1 MYLTTKVLS
10 DIMTTKTV
18 SRITMKNSVGQAVR
32 GKDFWKRKNELA
44 SLWSAIESGS
54 HILLVAPRRVG
65 KTSIMFNLQD
75 EPQEGYIVVYMDTES
90 ANAENEFWQKLFQA
104 LLEEEFVG
112 KLKKYAKH
120 FGHFL
125 GGISINKITIK
136 GVEFGDGTIVD
147 YATAF
152 KKLIKELDSDKKLII
167 MMDEFAQTVE
177 NIIESENEK
186 NAQKFLRTHREL
198 RQNENLTNKV
208 TFVYAG
214 SIGLESVV
222 TKMNASK
229 LINDLNSI
237 KVKPLI
243 REEAIQFTRALCE
256 ATSIEMSDEII
267 AIFLDKIEWL
277 IPFYI
282 QLLIQQLDILSR
294 EHNQEQIDEMLI
306 DGAIEQALSQRQL
319 FDHWRSKLKD
329 GFKKKGYLF
338 AKEILNIICEKD
350 TMSSLKIRNKAT
362 KHELDEDYAREII
375 HSLEYDGYI
384 TKYEDGKTYRFN
396 SPLLK
401 LWWYKN
407 VAN

>member
-1 MYLTTKVLS
+1 MN
-10 DIMTTKTV
+10 
-18 SRITMKNSVGQAVR
+18 NSVGQAVR
-32 GKDFWKRKNELA
+32 GDDFWKRVNELS
-44 SLWSAIESGS
+44 SLWSVIESGS

-75 EPQEGYIVVYMDTES
+75 EPKDGYIVVYIDTES
-90 ANAENEFWQKLFQA
+90 ADSENEFWQKLFNA

-112 KLKKYAKH
+112 KLKKYSKK
-120 FGHFL
+120 FGSFL
-125 GGISINKITIK
+125 EKIKINKITTK
-136 GVEFGDGTIVD
+136 GVEFGDGSVVD

-152 KKLIKELDSDKKLII
+152 EKLIKELDSDKKLII
-167 MMDEFAQTVE
+167 MVDEFAQTVE
-177 NIIESENEK
+177 NIIKYEDEN
-186 NAQKFLRTHREL
+186 NAHSFLRTHRAL
-198 RQNENLTNKV
+198 RQNENLAHKV
-208 TFVYAG
+208 TFIYAG

-237 KVKPLI
+237 KVKPLNPD
-243 REEAIQFTRALCE
+243 EAILFTRQLCK
-256 ATSIEMSDEII
+256 ATSIEMSDETMSI
-267 AIFLDKIEWL
+267 LLEKIEWL

-282 QLLIQQLDILSR
+282 QLLIQQLEILSR
-294 EHNQEQIDEMLI
+294 EQNQKTIDETMI
-306 DGAIEQALSQRQL
+306 DRAIEEALAQRQL

-350 TMSSLKIRNKAT
+350 TMSSLKIRNKAA

-396 SPLLK
+396 SPILK

>member
-1 MYLTTKVLS
+1 
-10 DIMTTKTV
+10 
-18 SRITMKNSVGQAVR
+18 MKNSVGQAVR
-32 GKDFWKRKNELA
+32 GKDFWKRVNEL
-44 SLWSAIESGS
+44 STIWSAIESGS

-75 EPQEGYIVVYMDTES
+75 EPKNGYIVVYIDTES
-90 ANAENEFWQKLFQA
+90 ADSENEFWQKLFNA
-104 LLEEEFVG
+104 LLEGEFVS
-112 KLKKYAKH
+112 KLKKYTKK
-120 FGHFL
+120 FGLFL
-125 GGISINKITIK
+125 EKTNIDKITTK
-136 GVEFGDGTIVD
+136 GVEFGDGRVVD
-147 YATAF
+147 YAIAF
-152 KKLIKELDSDKKLII
+152 ENLVKELDRDKKLII
-167 MMDEFAQTVE
+167 MVDEFAQTVE
-177 NIIESENEK
+177 NIIKYEDEK
-186 NAQKFLRTHREL
+186 NAQKFLRTHRAL
-198 RQNENLTNKV
+198 RQNENLANKV

-237 KVKPLI
+237 KVKPLT
-243 REEAIQFTRALCE
+243 REEAVLFTRQLCK
-256 ATSIEMSDEII
+256 ATSIEMSDATITI
-267 AIFLDKIEWL
+267 LLDKIEWL

-282 QLLIQQLDILSR
+282 QLLIQQLDILSK
-294 EHNQEQIDEMLI
+294 EENQTQIDEMMI
-306 DGAIEQALSQRQL
+306 DSAIEQALSQRQL

-338 AKEILNIICEKD
+338 AKEILNIISEVD
-350 TMSSLKIRNKAT
+350 TMTSLKIRNKAT

-396 SPLLK
+396 SPILK

>member
-1 MYLTTKVLS
+1 MN
-10 DIMTTKTV
+10 
-18 SRITMKNSVGQAVR
+18 NSVGQAVR
-32 GKDFWKRKNELA
+32 GKNFWKRVNELA
-44 SLWSAIESGS
+44 SIWNAIESGS

-75 EPQEGYIVVYMDTES
+75 EPKDGYIVVYIDTES
-90 ANAENEFWQKLFQA
+90 SDSENEFWQKLFNA

-112 KLKKYAKH
+112 KLKKYSTR
-120 FGHFL
+120 FGNFL
-125 GGISINKITIK
+125 ERISINKITTK
-136 GVEFGDGTIVD
+136 GVEFGDGTVVD

-152 KKLIKELDSDKKLII
+152 ENFIKELDSDKKLII
-167 MMDEFAQTVE
+167 MVDEFAQTVE
-177 NIIESENEK
+177 NIIKYENEK
-186 NAQKFLRTHREL
+186 NAQSFLRTHRAL
-198 RQNENLTNKV
+198 RQNENLANKV

-214 SIGLESVV
+214 SIGLESIV
-222 TKMNASK
+222 TKMHASK

-237 KVKPLI
+237 KIKPLT
-243 REEAIQFTRALCE
+243 RDDGVLFTRQLCKT
-256 ATSIEMSDEII
+256 TSLEMSDDVI
-267 AIFLDKIEWL
+267 AILLDKIEWL

-294 EHNQEQIDEMLI
+294 ENNQEHIDEIMI
-306 DGAIEQALSQRQL
+306 DSAIEQALSQRQL

-329 GFKKKGYLF
+329 GFEKKGYLF

-362 KHELDEDYAREII
+362 KHELDEDYSREII

-396 SPLLK
+396 SPILK

>member
-1 MYLTTKVLS
+1 
-10 DIMTTKTV
+10 
-18 SRITMKNSVGQAVR
+18 MKNSVGQAVR
-32 GKDFWKRKNELA
+32 GDNFWNRKNELA
-44 SLWSAIESGS
+44 SIWEAIDSGS

-75 EPQEGYIVVYMDTES
+75 NPKEDYIVIYVDTES
-90 ANAENEFWQKLFQA
+90 ADSENEFWQKLFNV
-104 LLEEEFVG
+104 LMEEEFIG
-112 KLKKYAKH
+112 KLKKYTKK
-120 FGHFL
+120 FGIFL
-125 GGISINKITIK
+125 EETSIDKIGTK
-136 GVEFGDGTIVD
+136 GVEFGDGTVVD

-152 KKLIKELDSDKKLII
+152 EKLIKELDSGKKLII
-167 MMDEFAQTVE
+167 MIDEFAQTVE
-177 NIIESENEK
+177 NIIKYENEK
-186 NAQKFLRTHREL
+186 NAQSFLRTHRAL
-198 RQNENLTNKV
+198 RQNENLANKV

-243 REEAIQFTRALCE
+243 FKDALEFTQILSKSV
-256 ATSIEMSDEII
+256 SIE
-267 AIFLDKIEWL
+267 LDDDVSTILLEKIEWL

-282 QLLIQQLDILSR
+282 QLLIQELGQLSR
-294 EHNQEQIDEMLI
+294 EIRQNNIDEAMI
-306 DGAIEQALSQRQL
+306 DTAIDRALSHRHL
-319 FDHWRSKLKD
+319 FDHWRSKLKE

-338 AKEILNIICEKD
+338 AKEILNTISNED
-350 TMSSLKIRNKAT
+350 TMTSLSISNTAS

-375 HSLEYDGYI
+375 HSLAYDGYI
-384 TKYEDGKTYRFN
+384 NNNDDVKVYRFN
-396 SPLLK
+396 SPILK

>member
-1 MYLTTKVLS
+1 ML
-10 DIMTTKTV
+10 
-18 SRITMKNSVGQAVR
+18 SRINMNNCVGQAVR
-32 GKDFWKRKNELA
+32 GKDFWKRVNELEA
-44 SLWSAIESGS
+44 IWSAVKSGS

-75 EPQEGYIVVYMDTES
+75 APQDGYIVIYIDTES
-90 ANAENEFWQKLFQA
+90 ADSENEFWQKLFNA
-104 LLEEEFVG
+104 LLEEEFVSR
-112 KLKKYAKH
+112 LKKYTKK

-125 GGISINKITIK
+125 ESTSIDKISTK
-136 GVEFGDGTIVD
+136 GVEFGDGTVVD

-152 KKLIKELDSDKKLII
+152 ENLIKELDGDRKLII

-177 NIIESENEK
+177 NIIKYEDEQ
-186 NAQKFLRTHREL
+186 NAQKFLRTHRAL
-198 RQNENLTNKV
+198 RQNENLANKV
-208 TFVYAG
+208 TFIYAG

-222 TKMNASK
+222 TKMGASK

-237 KVKPLI
+237 KVKPLT
-243 REEAIQFTRALCE
+243 RDEGMLFTQQLCE

-267 AIFLDKIEWL
+267 TILLDKIEWL

-294 EHNQEQIDEMLI
+294 EQHQTVIDEIMI
-306 DGAIEQALSQRQL
+306 NSAIEQALSQRQL

-338 AKEILNIICEKD
+338 AKEILNSISDKD
-350 TMSSLKIRNKAT
+350 TMSTLKIRNKAT
-362 KHELDEDYAREII
+362 KHGLDEDYAREII

-384 TKYEDGKTYRFN
+384 SKYEDGKTYRFN
-396 SPLLK
+396 SPILK

-407 VAN
+407 VAS

>member
-1 MYLTTKVLS
+1 VN
-10 DIMTTKTV
+10 
-18 SRITMKNSVGQAVR
+18 NSVGQAVR
-32 GKDFWKRKNELA
+32 GNDFWKRVNELA
-44 SLWSAIESGS
+44 SIWSAIESGS

-75 EPQEGYIVVYMDTES
+75 EPKDGYIVVYIDTES
-90 ANAENEFWQKLFQA
+90 ADSENEFWQKLFNA

-112 KLKKYAKH
+112 RLKKYSKK
-120 FGHFL
+120 FGSFL
-125 GGISINKITIK
+125 EKIKINKITTK
-136 GVEFGDGTIVD
+136 GVEFGDGSIVD

-152 KKLIKELDSDKKLII
+152 EKLIKELDSDKKLII
-167 MMDEFAQTVE
+167 MVDEFAQTVE
-177 NIIESENEK
+177 NIIKYEDEK
-186 NAQKFLRTHREL
+186 NAHSFLRTHRAL
-198 RQNENLTNKV
+198 RQNENLANKV

-222 TKMNASK
+222 TKMGATK
-229 LINDLNSI
+229 LVNDLNSI
-237 KVKPLI
+237 KVKPLSSD
-243 REEAIQFTRALCE
+243 EAIVFTQVLCKSI
-256 ATSIEMSDEII
+256 SIEMNEDMIRQLLS
-267 AIFLDKIEWL
+267 KIEWL

-282 QLLIQQLDILSR
+282 QLLIQEISILCR
-294 EHNQEQIDEMLI
+294 EEKEGVVSSEMI
-306 DGAIEQALSQRQL
+306 EKAIERALGHRHL

-329 GFKKKGYLF
+329 GFTKKGYLF
-338 AKEILNIICEKD
+338 AKEILNIICEKH

-362 KHELDEDYAREII
+362 KHELDEDDAREII

-396 SPLLK
+396 SPILK

>member
-1 MYLTTKVLS
+1 MN
-10 DIMTTKTV
+10 
-18 SRITMKNSVGQAVR
+18 NSVGQAVR
-32 GKDFWKRKNELA
+32 GKDFWKRESELA
-44 SLWSAIESGS
+44 SLWFAIESGS

-75 EPQEGYIVVYMDTES
+75 EPKERYIVVYIDTES
-90 ANAENEFWQKLFQA
+90 ADSENEFWQKLFNA
-104 LLEEEFVG
+104 LMEEEFVG
-112 KLKKYAKH
+112 KLKKYSKRFAN
-120 FGHFL
+120 FL
-125 GGISINKITIK
+125 ERISIDKITTK
-136 GVEFGDGTIVD
+136 GVEFGDGTVVD

-152 KKLIKELDSDKKLII
+152 ENFIKELDSDRKLII

-177 NIIESENEK
+177 NIIKYEDEE
-186 NAQKFLRTHREL
+186 NAQKFLRTHRAL
-198 RQNENLTNKV
+198 RQNENLANKV

-237 KVKPLI
+237 KVKPLM
-243 REEAIQFTRALCE
+243 REEAVLFTRALCDS
-256 ATSIEMSDEII
+256 TSIEMNDDII
-267 AIFLDKIEWL
+267 TILLDKIEWL

-294 EHNQEQIDEMLI
+294 EEKKTQIDEMMI

>member
-1 MYLTTKVLS
+1 VN
-10 DIMTTKTV
+10 
-18 SRITMKNSVGQAVR
+18 NSVGQAVR
-32 GKDFWKRKNELA
+32 GEDFWERVNELA
-44 SLWSAIESGS
+44 SIWSAIESGS

-75 EPQEGYIVVYMDTES
+75 EPKDGYIVVYIDTES
-90 ANAENEFWQKLFQA
+90 ADSENEFWQKLFNT

-112 KLKKYAKH
+112 KLKKYTKK
-120 FGHFL
+120 FGLFL
-125 GGISINKITIK
+125 EETNIDKITTK
-136 GVEFGDGTIVD
+136 GVEFGDGSVVD

-152 KKLIKELDSDKKLII
+152 EKLIKELDSDKKLII
-167 MMDEFAQTVE
+167 MVDEFAQTVE
-177 NIIESENEK
+177 NIIKYENEK
-186 NAQKFLRTHREL
+186 NAQSFLRTHRAL
-198 RQNENLTNKV
+198 RQNENLTKKV

-222 TKMNASK
+222 TKMGATK
-229 LINDLNSI
+229 LVNDLNSI
-237 KVKPLI
+237 KVKPLSSD
-243 REEAIQFTRALCE
+243 EAIAFTQVLCKS
-256 ATSIEMSDEII
+256 TSIEMSEDII
-267 AIFLDKIEWL
+267 RLLLSKIEWL

-282 QLLIQQLDILSR
+282 QLLIQEISILCR
-294 EHNQEQIDEMLI
+294 EEKEVVVSSEMIDK
-306 DGAIEQALSQRQL
+306 AIERALGHRHL

-384 TKYEDGKTYRFN
+384 TKYEDGKMYRFN
-396 SPLLK
+396 SPILK

>member
-1 MYLTTKVLS
+1 
-10 DIMTTKTV
+10 
-18 SRITMKNSVGQAVR
+18 MKNSVGQAVR
-32 GKDFWKRKNELA
+32 GKDFWKRVNELA
-44 SLWSAIESGS
+44 AIWSAIESGS

-75 EPQEGYIVVYMDTES
+75 EPKDGYVVVYIDTES
-90 ANAENEFWQKLFQA
+90 ADSENEFWQKLFNA
-104 LLEEEFVG
+104 LLEDEFVS
-112 KLKKYAKH
+112 KLKKYTTR
-120 FGHFL
+120 FGNFL
-125 GGISINKITIK
+125 EGISIDKITTK
-136 GVEFGDGTIVD
+136 GVEFGDGTVVD

-152 KKLIKELDSDKKLII
+152 ENLIKELDSDKKLII
-167 MMDEFAQTVE
+167 MLDEFAQTVE
-177 NIIESENEK
+177 NIIKYEDEK
-186 NAQKFLRTHREL
+186 NAQKFLRTHRAL
-198 RQNENLTNKV
+198 RQNENLSHKV
-208 TFVYAG
+208 IFVYAG

-237 KVKPLI
+237 KVKPLT
-243 REEAIQFTRALCE
+243 RDEGVLFTQQLCK
-256 ATSIEMSDEII
+256 ATSIEMSDETITI
-267 AIFLDKIEWL
+267 LLDKIEWL

-294 EHNQEQIDEMLI
+294 EQNQTQIDEVMI
-306 DGAIEQALSQRQL
+306 NGAIEQALSQRQL

-338 AKEILNIICEKD
+338 AKEILNIICQED

-384 TKYEDGKTYRFN
+384 TKYEDDKTYRFN
-396 SPLLK
+396 SPILK

>member
-1 MYLTTKVLS
+1 MTTNLLS

-18 SRITMKNSVGQAVR
+18 SRIIMKNSVGQAVR
-32 GKDFWKRKNELA
+32 GEDFWKREHELA
-44 SLWSAIESGS
+44 SIWSAIESGS

-65 KTSIMFNLQD
+65 KTSIMFNLLD
-75 EPQEGYIVVYMDTES
+75 EPKADYIVVYIDTES
-90 ANAENEFWQKLFQA
+90 ADSENEFWQKLFNA

-112 KLKKYAKH
+112 KLKKYSKR
-120 FGHFL
+120 FGTFL
-125 GGISINKITIK
+125 EGISIDKITTK
-136 GVEFGDGTIVD
+136 GVVFGDGTVVD
-147 YATAF
+147 YAIAF
-152 KKLIKELDSDKKLII
+152 ENLIKELDSDKKLII

-177 NIIESENEK
+177 NIIKYENEK
-186 NAQKFLRTHREL
+186 NAQKFLRTHRAL
-198 RQNENLTNKV
+198 RQNENLSNKV

-237 KVKPLI
+237 KVKPLMH
-243 REEAIQFTRALCE
+243 EEAILFTQALCE
-256 ATSIEMSDEII
+256 ATSIEMSDEVITI
-267 AIFLDKIEWL
+267 LLDKIEWL

-282 QLLIQQLDILSR
+282 QLLVQQLDILSR
-294 EHNQEQIDEMLI
+294 EQNQTHIDESMI
-306 DGAIEQALSQRQL
+306 ESAIEQALSQRQL

-350 TMSSLKIRNKAT
+350 TMSSLQIRNKAS
-362 KHELDEDYAREII
+362 KHNLDEDYAREII

-384 TKYEDGKTYRFN
+384 NKYEDAKSYRFN

>member
-1 MYLTTKVLS
+1 MN
-10 DIMTTKTV
+10 
-18 SRITMKNSVGQAVR
+18 NSVGQAVR
-32 GKDFWKRKNELA
+32 GNDFWKRVNELA
-44 SLWSAIESGS
+44 SIWSAIESGS

-75 EPQEGYIVVYMDTES
+75 EPKDGYIVVYIDTES
-90 ANAENEFWQKLFQA
+90 ADCENEFWQKLFNA

-112 KLKKYAKH
+112 KLKKYTKK
-120 FGHFL
+120 FGLFL
-125 GGISINKITIK
+125 EETSINKITTK
-136 GVEFGDGTIVD
+136 GVEFGDGSIVD

-152 KKLIKELDSDKKLII
+152 EKLIKELDSDKKLII
-167 MMDEFAQTVE
+167 MVDEFAQTVE
-177 NIIESENEK
+177 NIIKYEDEK
-186 NAQKFLRTHREL
+186 NAHSFLRTHRAL
-198 RQNENLTNKV
+198 RQNENLANKV

-237 KVKPLI
+237 KVKPLSSN
-243 REEAIQFTRALCE
+243 EAMLFTRQLCK
-256 ATSIEMSDEII
+256 ATSIEMSDETII
-267 AIFLDKIEWL
+267 ILLDKIEWL

-282 QLLIQQLDILSR
+282 QLLIQQLEILSR
-294 EHNQEQIDEMLI
+294 EQNQKAIDETMI
-306 DGAIEQALSQRQL
+306 NRAIEEALSQRQL

-396 SPLLK
+396 SPILK

>member
-1 MYLTTKVLS
+1 MN
-10 DIMTTKTV
+10 
-18 SRITMKNSVGQAVR
+18 NSVGQAVR
-32 GKDFWKRKNELA
+32 GEDFWERVNELA
-44 SLWSAIESGS
+44 SIWSAIESGS

-75 EPQEGYIVVYMDTES
+75 EPKDGYIVVYIDTES
-90 ANAENEFWQKLFQA
+90 ADSENEFWQKLFNT

-112 KLKKYAKH
+112 KLKKYTKK
-120 FGHFL
+120 FGLFL
-125 GGISINKITIK
+125 EETNIDKITTK
-136 GVEFGDGTIVD
+136 GVEFGDGSVVD

-152 KKLIKELDSDKKLII
+152 EKLIKELDSDKKLII
-167 MMDEFAQTVE
+167 MVDEFAQTVE
-177 NIIESENEK
+177 NIIKYENEK
-186 NAQKFLRTHREL
+186 NAQSFLRTHRAL
-198 RQNENLTNKV
+198 RQNENLTKKV

-222 TKMNASK
+222 TKMGATK
-229 LINDLNSI
+229 LVNDLNSI
-237 KVKPLI
+237 KVKPLSSD
-243 REEAIQFTRALCE
+243 EAIAFTQVLCKS
-256 ATSIEMSDEII
+256 TSIEMSEDII
-267 AIFLDKIEWL
+267 RLLLSKIEWL

-282 QLLIQQLDILSR
+282 QLLIQEISILCR
-294 EHNQEQIDEMLI
+294 EEKEVVVSSEMIDK
-306 DGAIEQALSQRQL
+306 AIERALGHRHL

-384 TKYEDGKTYRFN
+384 TKYEDGKMYRFN
-396 SPLLK
+396 SPILK

>member
-1 MYLTTKVLS
+1 
-10 DIMTTKTV
+10 
-18 SRITMKNSVGQAVR
+18 MKNSVGQAVR
-32 GKDFWKRKNELA
+32 GKDFWKRVHELA
-44 SLWSAIESGS
+44 AIWSAIDSGS

-75 EPQEGYIVVYMDTES
+75 EPKDGYIVVYIDTES
-90 ANAENEFWQKLFQA
+90 ADSENEFWQKLFNA
-104 LLEEEFVG
+104 LLEDEFVG
-112 KLKKYAKH
+112 KLKKYTTK
-120 FGHFL
+120 FGLFL
-125 GGISINKITIK
+125 EKTNIDKITTK
-136 GVEFGDGTIVD
+136 GVEFGDGTVVD
-147 YATAF
+147 YAIAF
-152 KKLIKELDSDKKLII
+152 ENFIKELDSDKKLII

-177 NIIESENEK
+177 NIIKYEDER
-186 NAQKFLRTHREL
+186 NAEKFLRTHRAL
-198 RQNENLTNKV
+198 RQNENLANKV

-237 KVKPLI
+237 KVKPLT
-243 REEAIQFTRALCE
+243 REEGVLFTQQLCK
-256 ATSIEMSDEII
+256 ATSIKMSEKTITI
-267 AIFLDKIEWL
+267 LLDKIEWL

-294 EHNQEQIDEMLI
+294 EQNQTQIDENMI
-306 DGAIEQALSQRQL
+306 DGAIEQALLQRQL

-338 AKEILNIICEKD
+338 AKEILNIICEED

-396 SPLLK
+396 SPILK

>member
-1 MYLTTKVLS
+1 MN
-10 DIMTTKTV
+10 
-18 SRITMKNSVGQAVR
+18 NSVGQAVR
-32 GKDFWKRKNELA
+32 GKDFWKRVNELA
-44 SLWSAIESGS
+44 VIWSAIESGS

-75 EPQEGYIVVYMDTES
+75 EPKEGYIVVYIDTES
-90 ANAENEFWQKLFQA
+90 ADSENEFWQKLFNA
-104 LLEEEFVG
+104 LLEEEFIS
-112 KLKKYAKH
+112 KLKKYSKK
-120 FGHFL
+120 FGSFL
-125 GGISINKITIK
+125 EKIKINKITIK
-136 GVEFGDGTIVD
+136 GVEFGDGSVVD

-152 KKLIKELDSDKKLII
+152 EKLIKELDSDKKLII
-167 MMDEFAQTVE
+167 MVDEFAQTVE
-177 NIIESENEK
+177 NIIKYENEK
-186 NAQKFLRTHREL
+186 NAQSFLRTHRAL
-198 RQNENLTNKV
+198 RQNENLTKKV

-222 TKMNASK
+222 TKMGATK
-229 LINDLNSI
+229 LVNDLNSI
-237 KVKPLI
+237 KVKPLSSD
-243 REEAIQFTRALCE
+243 EAMAFTQALCKS
-256 ATSIEMSDEII
+256 TSIEMSEDMIR
-267 AIFLDKIEWL
+267 LLLSKIEWL

-282 QLLIQQLDILSR
+282 QLLIQELSILCR
-294 EHNQEQIDEMLI
+294 EEKEVVVNSAMIDNAVER
-306 DGAIEQALSQRQL
+306 ALGHRHL

-350 TMSSLKIRNKAT
+350 TMSALKIRNKAT

-396 SPLLK
+396 SPILK

>member
-1 MYLTTKVLS
+1 MLSRRTKV
-10 DIMTTKTV
+10 
-18 SRITMKNSVGQAVR
+18 KNSVGQAVR
-32 GKDFWKRKNELA
+32 GDNFWNREHELI
-44 SLWSAIESGS
+44 SIWSAINNGS

-75 EPQEGYIVVYMDTES
+75 KPKNGYIVVYIDTES
-90 ANAENEFWQKLFQA
+90 ADSENEFWQKLFNA

-112 KLKKYAKH
+112 KLKKYTKK
-120 FGHFL
+120 FGQFL
-125 GGISINKITIK
+125 DSISIDNITTK
-136 GVEFGDGTIVD
+136 GIQFGDGTVVD

-152 KKLIKELDSDKKLII
+152 ENFVKELDRDKKLII
-167 MMDEFAQTVE
+167 MIDEFAQTVE
-177 NIIESENEK
+177 NIIKYEDEQ
-186 NAQKFLRTHREL
+186 NAHSFLRTHRAL
-198 RQNENLTNKV
+198 RQNTALANKV

-237 KVKPLI
+237 KVKPLNQDEGI
-243 REEAIQFTRALCE
+243 EFTKVLCD
-256 ATSIEMSDEII
+256 SVDIKMDNEII
-267 AIFLDKIEWL
+267 LLLLGKIEWL

-282 QLLIQQLDILSR
+282 QLLIQELSNLSR
-294 EHNQEQIDEMLI
+294 ERKTDTIDEEMI
-306 DGAIEQALSQRQL
+306 DISIERAISHRHL
-319 FDHWRSKLKD
+319 FDNWRSKLKE
-329 GFKKKGYLF
+329 GFKDKGYLF
-338 AKEILNIICEKD
+338 AKEILNYISEED
-350 TMSSLKIRNKAT
+350 TMSSLKIRNQAT

-384 TKYEDGKTYRFN
+384 SKYQDDKTYRFN
-396 SPLLK
+396 SPILK

>member
-1 MYLTTKVLS
+1 MN
-10 DIMTTKTV
+10 
-18 SRITMKNSVGQAVR
+18 NSVGQAVR
-32 GKDFWKRKNELA
+32 GKDFWKRVIELD
-44 SLWSAIESGS
+44 SIWNAIESGS

-75 EPQEGYIVVYMDTES
+75 EPKDGYIVVYIDTES
-90 ANAENEFWQKLFQA
+90 ADSENEFWQKLFNA

-112 KLKKYAKH
+112 KLKKYSTR
-120 FGHFL
+120 FGNFL
-125 GGISINKITIK
+125 ERISIDKITTK
-136 GVEFGDGTIVD
+136 GVEFGDGTVVD

-152 KKLIKELDSDKKLII
+152 ENFIKELDSDKKLII
-167 MMDEFAQTVE
+167 MVDEFAQTVE
-177 NIIESENEK
+177 NIIKYENEK
-186 NAQKFLRTHREL
+186 NAQSFLRTHRAL

-237 KVKPLI
+237 KVKPLTSKD
-243 REEAIQFTRALCE
+243 AVLFTQALCKS
-256 ATSIEMSDEII
+256 TSIEMSDKII
-267 AIFLDKIEWL
+267 TLLLDKIEWL

-282 QLLIQQLDILSR
+282 QLLVQQLDILSR
-294 EHNQEQIDEMLI
+294 EQQKTQIDEMMI
-306 DGAIEQALSQRQL
+306 DSAIEQALSQRQL

-396 SPLLK
+396 SPILK